1 MDNNKTG
8 GPAFPVGEK
17 WTERNIAGG
26 RTECSKG
33 ALYNGMTLR
42 DYFAAKAM
50 TALMR
55 EWGMWTPNVP
65 PFKKTHIEQDGY
77 AVCLSGMDKEDIDCL
92 ARYSYSFA
100 DAMLKAREQ

>member
-1 MDNNKTG
+1 MSDEKNTG
-8 GPAFPVGEK
+8 GPAFSTSDPNYETKYGGE
-17 WTERNIAGG
+17 
-26 RTECSKG
+26 
-33 ALYNGMTLR
+33 GMSLR

-50 TALMR
+50 AALMR